1 MEKIIAQVETWEL
14 LAKLPVEFSG
24 FTLNLELQERG
35 TQYCIFTYQNK
46 EWHKSFSV
54 LYDKATK
61 EFLARTVVGLTEY
74 FDVNFIVGDM
84 GLLEKLLITR
94 LKETLLSL
102 AVFNPDNLGSIIIDK
117 QILEW
122 PYGKELPQELVGF
135 ELFIKPSALVK
146 TINGS
151 YIIIDYCDFSN
162 ESSLVIYYNIFR
174 DEFFAEARI
183 RRTPQMSAVF
193 DATTLVQLQENIEIH
208 LKVVLESIRNQL
220 GEPNLC
226 KNS

>member
-35 TQYCIFTYQNK
+35 IQYCIFTYQNK

-122 PYGKELPQELVGF
+122 PYGKDLPQELVGF

-220 GEPNLC
+220 GEPDLC

>member
-1 MEKIIAQVETWEL
+1 MEKIIAQVKTWEL

-35 TQYCIFTYQNK
+35 IQYCIFTYQNK

-193 DATTLVQLQENIEIH
+193 DATTLDKLQENIEIH

-220 GEPNLC
+220 GEPDLC